1 MCEYK
6 RGFGARATCRAYMQI
21 YATHIATN
29 GDKTIASTTE
39 TTEFQFTHDPPNKPT
54 AEPTKPPIRAC
65 EDDEGRLT
73 LHVKKFQKI
82 AANSAEN
89 TGTASAK
96 IYSECK
102 MERGKNAPA
111 AMGTGRTCSDMRMPI
126 SSAFELRHV
135 VFTIFAMVLA
145 TAVD

>member
-1 MCEYK
+1 MK
-6 RGFGARATCRAYMQI
+6 I

-29 GDKTIASTTE
+29 GDNTIASTTE
-39 TTEFQFTHDPPNKPT
+39 TTDYQFTHDPPNKPT
-54 AEPTKPPIRAC
+54 AAPTKPPISAC

-89 TGTASAK
+89 TGAASEK
-96 IYSECK
+96 FFRRRLQ
-102 MERGKNAPA
+102 MESGKTAPA
-111 AMGTGRTCSDMRMPI
+111 TMGTGRACSDLRIPT

-135 VFTIFAMVLA
+135 VLTIFAMVLA